1 MIDHRFKIMCLLT
14 IMQAHMP
21 VSVERGTNML
31 DDFVVVKKTANMP
44 IMVEAPKI

>member
-1 MIDHRFKIMCLLT
+1 MCLLT

-31 DDFVVVKKTANMP
+31 DDFVVVKKATNKP
-44 IMVEAPKI
+44 IMVDAPEI